1 MSVDP
6 AAPPAPQGSAT
17 AAAAAT
23 GEQLA
28 VAAPPT
34 TKARDRISAV
44 VFPLATFAAL
54 LVAWQFLVRLFG
66 VPEYILP
73 LPTEFLSKLVES
85 RALIW
90 QHTLVTASEVL
101 LGFLFAAAI
110 GVPLGLMIVSFKWLE
125 RSLYPLI
132 VFFQLIPKIAVAPLF
147 VVWFGFGPFPKVLLT
162 FMLCF
167 FPTLV
172 ASMTGFRALDE
183 RVLYLTRSMGANAG
197 QTFRY
202 IRLPSAIAHIFGG
215 FKVSIVH
222 RRDASRNGASCV
234 DTGAVIGP
242 LVDGERSH
250 VHHLVD
256 DDADDAVPASVM
268 YEQDAAVLRE
278 RPHEIEPNAEVE
290 HGDDR
295 PAHVDRPL
303 LVL

>member
-1 MSVDP
+1 VSVDP

-17 AAAAAT
+17 PAAAAT

-73 LPTEFLSKLVES
+73 LPTEFLAKLVES

-110 GVPLGLMIVSFKWLE
+110 GVPLGLMIVWFKWLE

-215 FKVSIVH
+215 FKVSIVF
-222 RRDASRNGASCV
+222 AA
-234 DTGAVIGP
+234 TGAIVAEFVGSNSGLGYLLLRATSYLDMP
-242 LVDGERSH
+242 LIF
-250 VHHLVD
+250 
-256 DDADDAVPASVM
+256 
-268 YEQDAAVLRE
+268 AVLVALSAIGIVFSYAVQLLE
-278 RPHEIEPNAEVE
+278 RLCMPWL
-290 HGDDR
+290 HG
-295 PAHVDRPL
+295 H
-303 LVL
+303 

>member
-1 MSVDP
+1 MSLDP
-6 AAPPAPQGSAT
+6 AAPSVPPASAAPV
-17 AAAAAT
+17 AAAVAD
-23 GEQLA
+23 QLA
-28 VAAPPT
+28 VAAPPPT
-34 TKARDRISAV
+34 RARDRISAV
-44 VFPLATFAAL
+44 LLPIATFAVL

-162 FMLCF
+162 FLLCF

-215 FKVSIVH
+215 FKVSIVF
-222 RRDASRNGASCV
+222 AA
-234 DTGAVIGP
+234 TGAIVAEFVGSNSGLGYLLLRATSYLDMP
-242 LVDGERSH
+242 LIF
-250 VHHLVD
+250 
-256 DDADDAVPASVM
+256 
-268 YEQDAAVLRE
+268 AVLVALSAIGIVFSYAVQLLE
-278 RPHEIEPNAEVE
+278 RLCMPWLY
-290 HGDDR
+290 GK
-295 PAHVDRPL
+295 
-303 LVL
+303 

>member
-1 MSVDP
+1 VSLDP
-6 AAPPAPQGSAT
+6 VAPHPSATPVAAAPV
-17 AAAAAT
+17 
-23 GEQLA
+23 EQLA
-28 VAAPPT
+28 VAAPPS

-44 VFPLATFAAL
+44 LLPIATFAVL

-162 FMLCF
+162 FLLCF

-197 QTFRY
+197 QTFRH

-215 FKVSIVH
+215 FKVSIVF
-222 RRDASRNGASCV
+222 AA
-234 DTGAVIGP
+234 TGAIVAEFDPTNSGLGYLLLRATSYLDMP
-242 LVDGERSH
+242 LIF
-250 VHHLVD
+250 
-256 DDADDAVPASVM
+256 
-268 YEQDAAVLRE
+268 AVLVALSAIGIVFSYAVQLLE
-278 RPHEIEPNAEVE
+278 RLCMPWL
-290 HGDDR
+290 HGN
-295 PAHVDRPL
+295 
-303 LVL
+303 

>member
-17 AAAAAT
+17 PAAAAT

-101 LGFLFAAAI
+101 LGVLFAAAI

-215 FKVSIVH
+215 FKVSIVF
-222 RRDASRNGASCV
+222 AA
-234 DTGAVIGP
+234 TGAIVAEFVGSNSGLGYLLLRATSYLDMP
-242 LVDGERSH
+242 LIF
-250 VHHLVD
+250 
-256 DDADDAVPASVM
+256 
-268 YEQDAAVLRE
+268 AVLVALSAIGIVFSYAVQLLE
-278 RPHEIEPNAEVE
+278 RLCMPWL
-290 HGDDR
+290 HG
-295 PAHVDRPL
+295 H
-303 LVL
+303 

>member
-1 MSVDP
+1 VSVDP

-17 AAAAAT
+17 PAAAAT

-73 LPTEFLSKLVES
+73 LPTEFLAKLVES

-101 LGFLFAAAI
+101 LGFLYAAAI

-215 FKVSIVH
+215 FKVSIVF
-222 RRDASRNGASCV
+222 AA
-234 DTGAVIGP
+234 TGAIVAEFVGSNSGLGYLLLRATSYLDMP
-242 LVDGERSH
+242 LIF
-250 VHHLVD
+250 
-256 DDADDAVPASVM
+256 
-268 YEQDAAVLRE
+268 AVLVALSAIGIVFSYAVQLLE
-278 RPHEIEPNAEVE
+278 RLCMPWL
-290 HGDDR
+290 HG
-295 PAHVDRPL
+295 H
-303 LVL
+303 

>member
-1 MSVDP
+1 MGADRRAGRDGRTARVSLDPGAPAEPVATPPP
-6 AAPPAPQGSAT
+6 AATG
-17 AAAAAT
+17 T

-28 VAAPPT
+28 VAAPPP

-44 VFPLATFAAL
+44 LFPLVTFALL

-73 LPTEFLSKLVES
+73 LPTEFLHKLVES

-90 QHTLVTASEVL
+90 QHTLVTAGEVL
-101 LGFLFAAAI
+101 LGFLFAAVI
-110 GVPLGLMIVSFKWLE
+110 GVPLGLMIVSFRWLE

-202 IRLPSAIAHIFGG
+202 IRLPSALAHIFGG
-215 FKVSIVH
+215 FKVSIVF
-222 RRDASRNGASCV
+222 AA
-234 DTGAVIGP
+234 TGAIVAEFVGSNSGLGYLLLRATSYLDMP
-242 LVDGERSH
+242 LIF
-250 VHHLVD
+250 
-256 DDADDAVPASVM
+256 
-268 YEQDAAVLRE
+268 AVLVALSAIGIVFSYAVQLLE
-278 RPHEIEPNAEVE
+278 RLCMPWL
-290 HGDDR
+290 HGK
-295 PAHVDRPL
+295 
-303 LVL
+303 

>member
-17 AAAAAT
+17 PAAAAT

-215 FKVSIVH
+215 FKVSIVF
-222 RRDASRNGASCV
+222 AA
-234 DTGAVIGP
+234 TGAIVAEFVGSNSGLGYLLLRATSYLDMP
-242 LVDGERSH
+242 LIF
-250 VHHLVD
+250 
-256 DDADDAVPASVM
+256 
-268 YEQDAAVLRE
+268 AVLVALSAIGSVFSSAVQLLE
-278 RPHEIEPNAEVE
+278 RLCMPWL
-290 HGDDR
+290 HG
-295 PAHVDRPL
+295 H
-303 LVL
+303 

>member
-1 MSVDP
+1 VSLDP
-6 AAPPAPQGSAT
+6 VAPVAPHASAT
-17 AAAAAT
+17 PVAAVA
-23 GEQLA
+23 GDQLA
-28 VAAPPT
+28 VAAPPP

-44 VFPLATFAAL
+44 LLPIATFAVL

-162 FMLCF
+162 FLLCF

-215 FKVSIVH
+215 FKVSIVF
-222 RRDASRNGASCV
+222 AA
-234 DTGAVIGP
+234 TGAIVAEFVGSNSGLGYLLLRATSYLDMP
-242 LVDGERSH
+242 LIF
-250 VHHLVD
+250 
-256 DDADDAVPASVM
+256 
-268 YEQDAAVLRE
+268 AVLVALSAIGIVFSYAVQLLE
-278 RPHEIEPNAEVE
+278 RLCMPWL
-290 HGDDR
+290 HG
-295 PAHVDRPL
+295 H
-303 LVL
+303 

>member
-1 MSVDP
+1 VSLDP
-6 AAPPAPQGSAT
+6 VAPVAPHASAT
-17 AAAAAT
+17 PVAAVA
-23 GEQLA
+23 GDQLA
-28 VAAPPT
+28 VAAPPP

-44 VFPLATFAAL
+44 LLPIATFAVL

-162 FMLCF
+162 FLLCF

-215 FKVSIVH
+215 FKVSIVF
-222 RRDASRNGASCV
+222 AA
-234 DTGAVIGP
+234 TGAIVAEFVGSNSGLGYLLLRATSYLDMP
-242 LVDGERSH
+242 LIF
-250 VHHLVD
+250 
-256 DDADDAVPASVM
+256 
-268 YEQDAAVLRE
+268 AVLVALSAIGIVFSYAVQLLE
-278 RPHEIEPNAEVE
+278 RLCMPWL
-290 HGDDR
+290 HGN
-295 PAHVDRPL
+295 
-303 LVL
+303 